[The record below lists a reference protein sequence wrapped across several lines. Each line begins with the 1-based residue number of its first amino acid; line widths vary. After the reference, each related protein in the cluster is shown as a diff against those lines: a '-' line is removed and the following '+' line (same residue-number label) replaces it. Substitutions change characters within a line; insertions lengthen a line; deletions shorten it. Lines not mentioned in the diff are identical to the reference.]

1 MTFRLT
7 LQCSEEC
14 KHCLVNALPNSGSMS
29 YEVLD
34 KCLELVKYSNIPVL
48 NLSGGEITEM
58 EGWQDMVRYIADFIV
73 VNGLRTRLI
82 LLSNGT
88 FLLRGLMNE
97 MSRLL
102 DHPAIAQLYLSTNP
116 RFYKDHE
123 AVHRALTKWNHIK
136 LYINKYD
143 RNEVLK
149 NIGRA
154 RNLDTNLKT
163 PASCTC
169 FWDTIKCF
177 SRQYK
182 TLAEL
187 LNAIPPGQCS
197 PMINIDGSIHA
208 GWGIECTSIGTVFDE
223 YEVLLKRMIG
233 FVPCGSCGQIMPTNH
248 ISYPQNP

>member
-1 MTFRLT
+1 MTLRLT
-7 LQCSEEC
+7 LKCSEGC
-14 KHCLVNALPNSGSMS
+14 RHCLVNALPNSPSMS
-29 YEVLD
+29 YEVLN
-34 KCLELVKYSNIPVL
+34 KCLELVKYSNIPLL

-58 EGWQDMVRYIADFIV
+58 AGWQDMVRYIADYLIQ
-73 VNGLRTRLI
+73 NGLRTKLI

-88 FLLRGLMNE
+88 FLLRGLKDE
-97 MSRLL
+97 MSQLL

-123 AVHRALTKWNHIK
+123 AVHRALTKWNHTK

-143 RNEVLK
+143 RHEVLK
-149 NIGRA
+149 NLGRA
-154 RNLDTNLKT
+154 RNLDVNLGT

-169 FWDTIKCF
+169 FRDIIRCF

-187 LNAIPPGQCS
+187 LNVIPPGQCS

-208 GWGIECTSIGTVFDE
+208 GWGTECVSIGTVFDD
-223 YEVLLKRMIG
+223 YEVLLKRMTE
-233 FVPCGSCGQIMPTNH
+233 FVPCGGCEQRN
-248 ISYPQNP
+248 